1 MMKTR
6 PENKRNSD
14 QTNTR
19 VSPLEC
25 REDERSES
33 NRNGRGLTRAAAPR
47 SPEPTVPNPE
57 VHEKPNRRRFSSSYQ
72 ARIVREADACAMKG
86 EIGALLRREGLYSSQ
101 LSDWRK
107 KYRKGGQAA
116 LRETTRGRKP
126 LHTSE
131 EKEVARLKK
140 QVSSLEQRLQKAET
154 IIEIQK
160 KISDLLG
167 IQQPEITSEEND

>member
-1 MMKTR
+1 MKTR
-6 PENKRNSD
+6 RDNKKNLD
-14 QTNTR
+14 QTSTR

-25 REDERSES
+25 RADERSES
-33 NRNGRGLTRAAAPR
+33 NRNGGGLTRAAAPR
-47 SPEPTVPNPE
+47 SPEPIIPDPE
-57 VHEKPNRRRFSSSYQ
+57 VQQKPNRRRFSASYQ
-72 ARIVREADACAMKG
+72 ARIVREADACTRKG
-86 EIGALLRREGLYSSQ
+86 EVGALLRREGLYSSQ

-116 LRETTRGRKP
+116 LREITRGRKP
-126 LHTSE
+126 LQTVE

-140 QVSSLEQRLQKAET
+140 QVSSLETRLQKAET

-167 IQQPEITSEEND
+167 IQQPEITNEEND